1 MKKLVADH
9 GGTVS
14 ILVMLAFMGAIAV
27 VLTVL
32 GVH

>member
-1 MKKLVADH
+1 MKKLIADH

-14 ILVMLAFMGAIAV
+14 ILVMLAFMAV
-27 VLTVL
+27 IGIVLALL